1 MYNELKKSHKPYA
14 KKILYELFIN
24 KICDTNS
31 LCEKFPKKRHK
42 IIKASIKDLEK
53 CHFIQRHDK
62 IKNNDNPEYVLSK
75 TGIALIDTNN
85 AQNNISIE

>member
-24 KICDTNS
+24 KSCDMTS

-42 IIKASIKDLEK
+42 IVRSSIKDLEK
-53 CHFIQRHDK
+53 CHFIQRYDN
-62 IKNNDNPEYVLSK
+62 IKNNANPEYTLSK
-75 TGIALIDTNN
+75 TGMDLIDTNTVKPTV
-85 AQNNISIE
+85 SIE